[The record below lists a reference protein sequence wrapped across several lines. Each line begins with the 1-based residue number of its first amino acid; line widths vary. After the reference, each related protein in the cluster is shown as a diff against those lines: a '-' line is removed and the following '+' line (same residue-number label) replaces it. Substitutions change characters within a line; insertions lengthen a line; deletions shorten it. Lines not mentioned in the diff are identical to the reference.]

1 MLRLLEVSAL
11 VFLVMKKRSPMFST
25 LLICATSVLLGIS
38 EISGKI
44 RSKPMNFFLS
54 ETKQKNPDKTHI
66 KKEKNSELQQTPKP
80 KILSPTQK
88 NKTKMPPK
96 PGKSHLF
103 SDHLTPKVLSSKT
116 NIFFLTAAI
125 TYTLIHPSLFEGN
138 LLTAT

>member
-1 MLRLLEVSAL
+1 
-11 VFLVMKKRSPMFST
+11 
-25 LLICATSVLLGIS
+25 
-38 EISGKI
+38 
-44 RSKPMNFFLS
+44 MNFFLS